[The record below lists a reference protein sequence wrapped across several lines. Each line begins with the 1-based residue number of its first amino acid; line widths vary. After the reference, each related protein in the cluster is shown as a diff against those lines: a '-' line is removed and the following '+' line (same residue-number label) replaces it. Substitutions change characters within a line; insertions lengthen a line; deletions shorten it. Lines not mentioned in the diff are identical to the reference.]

1 MPADKPDESEQA
13 PADADAYGRPI
24 ERPADGGVEIIDVT
38 GTAGR
43 SFTVL
48 IPHPGGTRRNKPHL
62 RREEE

>member
-13 PADADAYGRPI
+13 PAGTDAHGRPI
-24 ERPADGGVEIIDVT
+24 GRAADGGVQIIDVT

-48 IPHPGGTRRNKPHL
+48 IPHPGRTRRNKPHL